1 MKASL
6 YILTALFTTAL
17 LTGCGWFEREVV
29 ANVTGFSKV
38 CVEGVT
44 YLQFPSGVAPQY
56 TVDGKLVSCK

>member
-1 MKASL
+1 MNRL
-6 YILTALFTTAL
+6 LGITAVLCAAM
-17 LTGCGWFEREVV
+17 LTGCGWFERKVV

-44 YLQFPSGVAPQY
+44 YLQFPSGVTPQY